1 MKADEIRST
10 GYESAD
16 TRMRDRTAYL
26 SMIFTR
32 EIAAQLA
39 EMNEHLKYIAHPLM
53 EVKVDG
59 GGPFD
64 AAVDRVI
71 KRVDKHIKPQEVAD
85 DKH

>member
-1 MKADEIRST
+1 
-10 GYESAD
+10 
-16 TRMRDRTAYL
+16 MRDRTAYL

-39 EMNEHLKYIAHPLM
+39 EINEHLKVIAHPA
-53 EVKVDG
+53 VHATIYPPDG
-59 GGPFD
+59 GGLFD
-64 AAVDRVI
+64 SAVDRVI